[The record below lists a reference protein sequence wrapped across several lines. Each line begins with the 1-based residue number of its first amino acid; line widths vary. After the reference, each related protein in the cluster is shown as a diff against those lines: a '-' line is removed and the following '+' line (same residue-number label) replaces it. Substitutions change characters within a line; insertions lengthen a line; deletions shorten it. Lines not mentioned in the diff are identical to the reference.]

1 MRARAGLLGCLAF
14 TGVTWVAPATA
25 QISNAPPSCP
35 KETAAARAP
44 RWFCLTIDL
53 RADRRARSNRAVAVA
68 EPDRDEEG
76 PGLSVYRARLGP
88 DRPISRSLF
97 DTRIF
102 GDIQTDT
109 AAGELRA
116 SLGVRAQ
123 LETPPRRR
131 HDPANRFNRT
141 GRRLALERASVTL
154 GAWSAGY
161 MPSAFYFTPS
171 LSYTTGY
178 ATEQSTTSLAYLARL
193 SDAWSLTLAIE
204 DPEPRRITDS
214 SWGDYRR
221 STMLDP
227 VLALRRRFRWGT
239 AQLAAAAHP
248 VRASARAP
256 CCGDM
261 KGSAVGW
268 AAMGGVEAWVDSKLG
283 GSELLLNVSASK
295 GALDYLN
302 ATDYPADFALANDGH
317 MDLTSG
323 GAAVASIGHY
333 WTPRLRT
340 VLSLSAARTDL
351 RTDRFRLRVDGRI
364 AQGAVEYVVRPAL
377 ILGFELGYYHDRV
390 RAAGAAEPSA
400 AAAGHTSAVVYVR
413 KRIRKRFGS

>member
-1 MRARAGLLGCLAF
+1 MRARAGLLCFAF
-14 TGVTWVAPATA
+14 AGLTWGAPASA
-25 QISNAPPSCP
+25 QLSNAPPSCP
-35 KETAAARAP
+35 KETPATREP

-53 RADRRARSNRAVAVA
+53 RADHRARSNRAIAVA
-68 EPDRDEEG
+68 EPDRNEEG
-76 PGLSVYRARLGP
+76 PGLSVYRARLNP
-88 DRPISRSLF
+88 DRPTSRSLF
-97 DTRIF
+97 DARIF
-102 GDIQTDT
+102 GDVQTDT

-131 HDPANRFNRT
+131 HDTANRFNRT
-141 GRRLALERASVTL
+141 GTRLALERASVTL
-154 GAWSAGY
+154 DGWSAGY

-178 ATEQSTTSLAYLARL
+178 ATEQSTTSLSYVTRL
-193 SDAWSLTLAIE
+193 SEDWSLRLAIE

-214 SWGDYRR
+214 AWGDYRA

-227 VLALRRRFRWGT
+227 VLALQRRFRWGT

-256 CCGDM
+256 CCGET

-283 GSELLLNVSASK
+283 GSELLLNVAASK

-302 ATDYPADFALANDGH
+302 ATDYPADFALANDGSL
-317 MDLTSG
+317 DLTSG
-323 GAAVASIGHY
+323 AAAVASIAHS

-340 VLSLSAARTDL
+340 VLSFSAARTDL
-351 RTDRFRLRVDGRI
+351 RTDRFRLRVDGRL
-364 AQGAVEYVVRPAL
+364 AQGAVEYVVQPTL

-390 RAAGAAEPSA
+390 RDAAIAETASA
-400 AAAGHTSAVVYVR
+400 ATGHTSAVAYVR
-413 KRIRKRFGS
+413 KRIRKRFVR